1 MGLLA
6 YHPERLAHLRLTM
19 KAASAEL
26 RATRCADPAAD
37 GAMAVVGAALAE
49 LDHTSLPLVAR
60 ILDSPAMSRG
70 QLHGAH
76 LGDLE
81 NSLVRVMAG
90 GYGWSVQVDPLDD
103 DVTVVTAEEA
113 RALGAMLARADG
125 RTLAQD
131 RETLE
136 WLATQLSAIA
146 ADPVLSR
153 EFLANFS
160 DWAELA
166 DWLAW
171 SHLLH
176 SGGDPIQVDAD
187 LARVLDSVFAGLGR
201 IAWHAVP
208 AACVGSV
215 AALVPDATA
224 MNPYTVAL
232 LIERMPLDDVALA
245 SVTTELLRL
254 YLDLPT
260 SGSDGPWT
268 DKDFDTGPNTADIL
282 FATLLDR
289 PSAAAHFVRQAV
301 GDPNLLLATAADQSL
316 AHEVLLLGTDPAVV
330 SSAEV
335 APVIL
340 HLLEAL
346 DGTGPTTIDT
356 SLYGFDPAWHE
367 FLGALVAPWLIE
379 FGGVSTTWPASA
391 PERARLLAFVTT
403 DDAALD
409 TLLAR
414 AETAVA
420 SIASSLQQGTAS
432 TVDVASTLGLLLQL
446 FVGEEVRREEVR
458 ERQHQ
463 LVWGVAGL
471 VVGSLGGTPGKLATA
486 ASRPLTAWTGAF
498 GSPDPEDT
506 RHDAELEMAWV
517 LAVTAAAVTS
527 ATFHRLVDEGALN
540 DDVPPPPSPDPA
552 SAHPDH
558 DLLADFERWKLD
570 NEITGTRVELILD
583 GALLQFV
590 NGAGAGEHLGESL
603 G

>member
-6 YHPERLAHLRLTM
+6 YHPERLAHLGPAMRL
-19 KAASAEL
+19 AAAEL
-26 RATRCADPAAD
+26 RATRCADPSAD
-37 GAMAVVGAALAE
+37 GAMVAIGAALAE
-49 LDHTSLPLVAR
+49 LEYTSLPLVAR
-60 ILDSPAMSRG
+60 ILASPAMSRG

-81 NSLVRVMAG
+81 NSLVRVMSN

-103 DVTVVTAEEA
+103 DITVVTAQEA

-131 RETLE
+131 RETLA
-136 WLATQLSAIA
+136 WLATQLAAIA
-146 ADPVLSR
+146 SDPALSR
-153 EFLANFS
+153 DFLANFA
-160 DWAELA
+160 DWAQLA

-187 LARVLDSVFAGLGR
+187 LAGVLDSVFAGLGR

-224 MNPYTVAL
+224 MNPYTIAL
-232 LIERMPLDDVALA
+232 IIEQMPLDDAALA

-260 SGSDGPWT
+260 SSSEGPWT
-268 DKDFDTGPNTADIL
+268 DKDFDTGPNTADVL
-282 FATLLDR
+282 FALLLHR
-289 PSAAAHFVRQAV
+289 PSAAALFVRQAA
-301 GDPNLLLATAADQSL
+301 GDPNLLLATAADQSI

-330 SSAEV
+330 SSTEA

-346 DGTGPTTIDT
+346 DGSGPTTIDT
-356 SLYGFDPAWHE
+356 SLYGFDPNWHE
-367 FLGALVAPWLIE
+367 FLGALVAPWLLE

-414 AETAVA
+414 ADTIVA
-420 SIASSLQQGTAS
+420 SVASAVEQGTAS

-458 ERQHQ
+458 ERQRQ
-463 LVWGVAGL
+463 LVWGVASL
-471 VVGSLGGTPGKLATA
+471 VVGSLGGTPGDIATA
-486 ASRPLTAWTGAF
+486 ASRPLNEWTGALDT
-498 GSPDPEDT
+498 SDPEGT

-517 LAVTAAAVTS
+517 LAVTAGAVTS
-527 ATFHRLVDEGALN
+527 ATFHRLVDEGALD
-540 DDVPPPPSPDPA
+540 DDVPPPPVPDPA
-552 SAHPDH
+552 SPHPDH
-558 DLLADFERWKLD
+558 DLLADFERWKID
-570 NEITGTRVELILD
+570 NDLTGTRVELILD

-590 NGAGAGEHLGESL
+590 NGAGAGEHLGERL

>member
-6 YHPERLAHLRLTM
+6 YHPERLAHLGPAMRL
-19 KAASAEL
+19 AAAEL

-37 GAMAVVGAALAE
+37 GAMVAVGAALAE
-49 LDHTSLPLVAR
+49 LEYTSLPLVAR
-60 ILDSPAMSRG
+60 ILASPAMSRG

-81 NSLVRVMAG
+81 NSLVRVMTN

-103 DVTVVTAEEA
+103 DITVVTAGEA

-136 WLATQLSAIA
+136 WLATQLAAIA
-146 ADPVLSR
+146 ADPALSR
-153 EFLANFS
+153 DFLANFS

-187 LARVLDSVFAGLGR
+187 LAGVLDSVFAGLGR

-232 LIERMPLDDVALA
+232 IIEQMPLDDAALA

-260 SGSDGPWT
+260 SSSEGPWT
-268 DKDFDTGPNTADIL
+268 DKDFDTGPNTADVL
-282 FATLLDR
+282 FDLLLHR
-289 PSAAAHFVRQAV
+289 PSAAALFVRQAV

-330 SSAEV
+330 SGTEA

-340 HLLEAL
+340 HLLETL
-346 DGTGPTTIDT
+346 HGSGPTTIDT
-356 SLYGFDPAWHE
+356 SLYGFDPDWHE
-367 FLGALVAPWLIE
+367 FLGALVAPWLLE

-403 DDAALD
+403 DDAALE

-414 AETAVA
+414 ADTIVA
-420 SIASSLQQGTAS
+420 SIASSVERGTAS

-458 ERQHQ
+458 ERQRQ
-463 LVWGVAGL
+463 LVWGVASL
-471 VVGSLGGTPGKLATA
+471 VVGSLGGTPGDIATA
-486 ASRPLTAWTGAF
+486 ASRPLNEWTGAL
-498 GSPDPEDT
+498 GTSDPEGT

-517 LAVTAAAVTS
+517 LAVTAGAVTA
-527 ATFHRLVDEGALN
+527 ATFHRLVDEGALD
-540 DDVPPPPSPDPA
+540 DDVPPPPVPNPA
-552 SAHPDH
+552 SPHPDH
-558 DLLADFERWKLD
+558 DLLADFERWKID
-570 NEITGTRVELILD
+570 NDLTGTRVELILD

-590 NGAGAGEHLGESL
+590 NGAGAGEHLGEHL